1 MLCLRHSIAGLL
13 WLMHLRTIPAGA
25 SGAVRL
31 RERPLAMTKALNAIS
46 WLIFMVWAGVATAQ
60 DVVGEVISV
69 AEGARLERDGRQFA
83 MAPKVSILSGDA
95 ITTNGS
101 GTVQLQFLDATR
113 VVIGPNSQFVARDIR
128 MRRNGRAQRFAVNT
142 VGGTFRFLSG
152 NSAKNVYD
160 IRTPSATMG
169 VRGTQFDFSVERRTD
184 TSLVMYDGEV
194 QMCGAGRV
202 CYAVS
207 GSCATIRAG
216 AGGVNPNPVEDGAK
230 AALLRRQFPFTQSQ
244 NRLGGGFRTSLL
256 GCGPDDDD
264 NPRVVPTRV
273 ERVPP
278 PPPGQVVTPLQ
289 AGGPPDGDD
298 GGSTGG
304 GSGGGGGPR
313 SGP

>member
-1 MLCLRHSIAGLL
+1 
-13 WLMHLRTIPAGA
+13 
-25 SGAVRL
+25 
-31 RERPLAMTKALNAIS
+31 MTKALTAVS
-46 WLIFMVWAGVATAQ
+46 WLVVLVWAGVAAAQ
-60 DVVGEVISV
+60 DVVGEVVTV

-95 ITTNGS
+95 ITTNAS
-101 GTVQLQFLDATR
+101 GTVQLQFLDETR

-169 VRGTQFDFSVERRTD
+169 VRGTQFDFAVERRTN
-184 TSLVMYDGEV
+184 TSLVMFDGEV
-194 QMCGAGRV
+194 QLCGAGRV

-216 AGGVNPNPVEDGAK
+216 AQGVNPDPVEAGAK

-244 NRLGGGFRTSLL
+244 NRLQGGFRTSLL
-256 GCGPDDDD
+256 GCDPGDDD
-264 NPRVVPTRV
+264 NPRLQPTRV
-273 ERVPP
+273 ERVAP
-278 PPPGQVVTPLQ
+278 PPPGEVVTPLRA
-289 AGGPPDGDD
+289 AGPDDGD
-298 GGSTGG
+298 GAPSGG
-304 GSGGGGGPR
+304 GSSGGGNGGGGGPR